1 MYSVLD
7 VGKVADM
14 VLMVM
19 SSQQADESNL
29 KVDPDKY
36 AGAIDEQGYR
46 ALALLRSQGT
56 VTLIGVLQHIE
67 CVSSKRQPQIK
78 ALFLRYF
85 QSEFT
90 DRHKF
95 MCVNKYSVD
104 ADINALLRQMAVT
117 YPEKITW
124 RDDRSYMHANVA
136 SLDVEAKEVQL
147 LGYIRNNYLNTKR
160 LLHLTGI
167 EAQQGFKIK
176 QIEIVP
182 DPCPLKLSKRE
193 VEKVMSTPKA

>member
-1 MYSVLD
+1 
-7 VGKVADM
+7 
-14 VLMVM
+14 M

-36 AGAIDEQGYR
+36 SGAIDEQGYK

-56 VTLIGVLQHIE
+56 VTLVGVLQHIE

-104 ADINALLRQMAVT
+104 ADVNALLRQMAVT
-117 YPEKITW
+117 CPEKITW
-124 RDDRSYMHANVA
+124 RDDRSYMYANVA

-147 LGYIRNNYLNTKR
+147 VGYIRNNYLNTKR

-176 QIEIVP
+176 QIEIVQ

-193 VEKVMSTPKA
+193 VEKVMSTSKA